1 MLYGEEIDYSIK
13 EYSNEYPEGK
23 VVDNYSVRI
32 SEKNAYNDESR
43 FGIINSMMICKA
55 LGEDDAAR
63 DMMQTYELC
72 KEAGRKLFRLL

>member
-1 MLYGEEIDYSIK
+1 MRNRLQLK

>member
-1 MLYGEEIDYSIK
+1 MNIRNYNFEVVRVYAEAQYF
-13 EYSNEYPEGK
+13 EGL
-23 VVDNYSVRI
+23 SGI
-32 SEKNAYNDESR
+32 KNAYNDESR